1 MSEKIIIEPN
11 LNLNLTSCHF
21 CLTVSTNGQQQWYT
35 VALFN
40 FCQIYTKLNLQ
51 MVKIPALL
59 PTKGLCFIQC
69 LAFDS
74 FHSLAWLMVRLYS
87 RLKWPEDLGQ
97 RAWHFSKLLFPW
109 FRHTGSD
116 RDKGV
121 QEKRGGILYH
131 TLTHYRLPLL
141 PHIQLGLFI
150 WDIAL
155 YPRCSIDFCHF
166 QTVGHDCSLVP
177 FCFYKLTLMPL

>member
-109 FRHTGSD
+109 FRHTPAQTETREYRKSEEGSSI
-116 RDKGV
+116 
-121 QEKRGGILYH
+121 ILS
-131 TLTHYRLPLL
+131 LTTGYLSSPT
-141 PHIQLGLFI
+141 FN
-150 WDIAL
+150 
-155 YPRCSIDFCHF
+155 
-166 QTVGHDCSLVP
+166 
-177 FCFYKLTLMPL
+177 

>member
-1 MSEKIIIEPN
+1 MIYSGTVQFLSN
-11 LNLNLTSCHF
+11 LHQAKSANGQNTSSSSNQRPVFHSVF
-21 CLTVSTNGQQQWYT
+21 GFWLISQSCLTNGEIIQPSE
-35 VALFN
+35 VARR
-40 FCQIYTKLNLQ
+40 
-51 MVKIPALL
+51 P
-59 PTKGLCFIQC
+59 
-69 LAFDS
+69 
-74 FHSLAWLMVRLYS
+74 
-87 RLKWPEDLGQ
+87 WPESLTLQ
-97 RAWHFSKLLFPW
+97 QASFPLIQT
-109 FRHTGSD
+109 HTGSD